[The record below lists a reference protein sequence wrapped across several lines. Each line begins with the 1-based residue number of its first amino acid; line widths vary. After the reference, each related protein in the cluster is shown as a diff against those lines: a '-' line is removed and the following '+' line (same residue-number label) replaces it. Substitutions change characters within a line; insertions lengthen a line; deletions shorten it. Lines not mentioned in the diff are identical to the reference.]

1 MTKRKRLRP
10 EAFALLLDLC
20 GMRRLPRLVEREQR
34 ARRGKG
40 SVSHSGDGVHS
51 GNGIGISAPGSE
63 HDALRRG
70 ACRAG
75 RRLAAAAHA
84 RPAGRR
90 GAGAAA
96 SAGALSA
103 MGGARVVS
111 GDAHARRRWPG
122 RDAGMRGAARA
133 VSTMWSGPEGR
144 GVARDGDERPPRA
157 RPFEHRAQGPMG
169 CVRVGSLARRG
180 ERAAAAGRRLGSSSA
195 RTAADRGVTAA

>member
-1 MTKRKRLRP
+1 MGK
-10 EAFALLLDLC
+10 
-20 GMRRLPRLVEREQR
+20 GR
-34 ARRGKG
+34 ARRARLCRGFL
-40 SVSHSGDGVHS
+40 SGARGGV
-51 GNGIGISAPGSE
+51 G
-63 HDALRRG
+63 
-70 ACRAG
+70 G
-75 RRLAAAAHA
+75 RRSGSAA
-84 RPAGRR
+84 G
-90 GAGAAA
+90 
-96 SAGALSA
+96 A

-111 GDAHARRRWPG
+111 GDDHARRRWPG

-195 RTAADRGVTAA
+195 HGRRLHRA